1 MGNGPRPR
9 CEHLVINR
17 VHLDLTFVRVR
28 MLGCNCG
35 VCVGVE
41 YFNYACRRLPF
52 LIFFAPYF
60 CGKPCL
66 TVQKMWNHPNLGHR
80 GAFCPIL
87 THSTSMM
94 WFEPQQFWYTTLT
107 NPLNTL
113 TFICTMPIPFHL
125 TVWYK
130 ML

>member
-1 MGNGPRPR
+1 
-9 CEHLVINR
+9 
-17 VHLDLTFVRVR
+17 

-35 VCVGVE
+35 VCVGIE

-80 GAFCPIL
+80 GGIL
-87 THSTSMM
+87 PHSD
-94 WFEPQQFWYTTLT
+94 PQYKHDVVRALSV
-107 NPLNTL
+107 LVGY
-113 TFICTMPIPFHL
+113 HL
-125 TVWYK
+125 S
-130 ML
+130 